1 MNNKEKDN
9 KTKSLTI
16 TVRIAPFLN
25 EKIEAYATEQKR
37 SRNYIINETLS
48 QKFLSI

>member
-1 MNNKEKDN
+1 MENKKQDN
-9 KTKSLTI
+9 KQNTMTFSI
-16 TVRIAPFLN
+16 RIAPFLN